1 MKTTKQDLEMRVM
14 HVRRILED
22 LGTPIDLSINYDY
35 GQPKIVFANGS
46 RHISYRKNKSEIDHA
61 LYTIENI
68 LYQIGYLK
76 ELAERNWYE

>member
-1 MKTTKQDLEMRVM
+1 MKTTKLDLEMRVRY
-14 HVRRILED
+14 VRKLLEE

-46 RHISYRKNKSEIDHA
+46 RHISHRKTKSEIDHA

-76 ELAERNWYE
+76 ELAERN